1 MQHVSLT
8 HLLPEELQ
16 ALDKELD
23 SLLGSQQL
31 YRLWLSALIVEM
43 NQRITDITALVPQD
57 MQSDNRREQAIGVY
71 NALRQQLGNSVDG
84 SQSWFAD
91 LGRQVKQQLK
101 QH

>member
-1 MQHVSLT
+1 
-8 HLLPEELQ
+8 
-16 ALDKELD
+16 LDKELD